1 MIDDIE
7 CGELRRFIVRIII
20 AMIVYEVSLNF
31 LIFKLCF
38 SRACTKYRSY
48 ERVIQNFSEISH
60 SSAVLYDVIVV
71 FVISHT

>member
-1 MIDDIE
+1 LIVIPHHLADGITYALHRFVITAYAVTFDMLDDIE

-38 SRACTKYRSY
+38 L
-48 ERVIQNFSEISH
+48 ELV
-60 SSAVLYDVIVV
+60 
-71 FVISHT
+71 

>member
-1 MIDDIE
+1 MLDCYISHLADGITYALHSLVITAYAVTLDIIDDIE

-38 SRACTKYRSY
+38 SRACMKYRS
-48 ERVIQNFSEISH
+48 
-60 SSAVLYDVIVV
+60 
-71 FVISHT
+71 